1 MNFYST
7 CAKCAAGLLAAAL
20 LVSPAISASA
30 QQPKKHQATGI
41 VVSASAA
48 RIILLR
54 QFGRNKVRWT
64 FVLAP
69 HSAAPA
75 DLTKGA
81 RARIYYH
88 DEKGQHLADRWKVIA
103 PPAPAATPSAPKP
116 SPASSAPKPAPV
128 TPAPTPAP
136 ASPTPV
142 PASPAAPPPR

>member
-1 MNFYST
+1 VIFSFT
-7 CAKCAAGLLAAAL
+7 REKLAPRLLAAAL
-20 LVSPAISASA
+20 LVSLPCTAFS

-41 VVSASAA
+41 VVSANAT

-75 DLTKGA
+75 DLAKGA

-88 DEKGQHLADRWKVIA
+88 DEKGQHLADRWKVIPPPAAASAAPKPAPAPASA
-103 PPAPAATPSAPKP
+103 PPAPAANTPSPKP
-116 SPASSAPKPAPV
+116 PS
-128 TPAPTPAP
+128 
-136 ASPTPV
+136 
-142 PASPAAPPPR
+142 

>member
-1 MNFYST
+1 VHFSFT
-7 CAKCAAGLLAAAL
+7 RGKLAPLLLAAAL
-20 LVSPAISASA
+20 LVSLPGTAFS

-41 VVSASAA
+41 VVSANAA

-75 DLTKGA
+75 ELTKGA

-103 PPAPAATPSAPKP
+103 PPAAAPAPPKP
-116 SPASSAPKPAPV
+116 TPASSAP
-128 TPAPTPAP
+128 APTSAP
-136 ASPTPV
+136 AATP
-142 PASPAAPPPR
+142 PAANAPSPKPPS